1 MVIELMVSSIASVVT
16 RSVIPTMIDVITIY
30 TSTSPITSNMSS
42 RMTTTI
48 IMICIS
54 VFKNTQHRHS
64 LYHCSENNRSNWF
77 HEDNLKSLVM
87 ISRSV
92 GRKFKKRRL
101 HQALNRFNQ
110 QMFQKYS
117 ILRILFNSLTD

>member
-16 RSVIPTMIDVITIY
+16 RSVIPTMIDFIIIY

-54 VFKNTQHRHS
+54 VFKNTQQRHS
-64 LYHCSENNRSNWF
+64 RYHCSENNRSNWF

-92 GRKFKKRRL
+92 GRKFNKRRL

-110 QMFQKYS
+110 QMFQNYS